1 MKRSGIVFGVL
12 VVLLGVI
19 LLAINLGF
27 VDNRIWNFFWPVLL
41 VLVGVWF
48 ILRPRMS
55 AGTLAP
61 EQMSFPVNTATEAEI
76 SLHYGAGRLNVGAST
91 NPNELA
97 GGRFTGGVL
106 SNQSMQG
113 TKAILS
119 LRTPSD
125 IVFAGPWPD
134 GNNGYEWQVGINPR
148 LPIDLRLHT
157 GANEE
162 VLDLSATQ
170 VKNLLVETG
179 ASQTEIVLPSAAGFT
194 RATVKSGLASVIIR
208 VPEGVSASIKVNSGL
223 SGININPARFPQVGD
238 RYESMDYQAA
248 SNKAEIIIESG
259 LGSVDVK

>member
-1 MKRSGIVFGVL
+1 MKRSGIVFGTL
-12 VVLLGVI
+12 VVLLGVV
-19 LLAINLGF
+19 LLAINLGL

-41 VLVGVWF
+41 VLLGVWF
-48 ILRPRMS
+48 ILRPRMH
-55 AGTLAP
+55 AGTLTP
-61 EQMSFPVNTATEAEI
+61 EQESFPVNTATEAEI
-76 SLHYGAGRLNVGAST
+76 SLHYGAGRLNVSAST
-91 NPNELA
+91 NLNELA

-125 IVFAGPWPD
+125 RIFEGPWPV
-134 GNNGYEWQVGINPR
+134 GNKGYEWQVGINPR

-179 ASQTEIVLPSAAGFT
+179 ASQTEIKMPSAAGFT
-194 RATVKSGLASVIIR
+194 RATVKSGLASVSIH
-208 VPEGVSASIKVNSGL
+208 VPEGVSASIKVESGL
-223 SGININPARFPQVGD
+223 SGINVNPARFPHVGE
-238 RYESMDYQAA
+238 RYESPDYQAA
-248 SNKAEIIIESG
+248 SNKVEIIIESG
-259 LGSVDVK
+259 LGSVDIH